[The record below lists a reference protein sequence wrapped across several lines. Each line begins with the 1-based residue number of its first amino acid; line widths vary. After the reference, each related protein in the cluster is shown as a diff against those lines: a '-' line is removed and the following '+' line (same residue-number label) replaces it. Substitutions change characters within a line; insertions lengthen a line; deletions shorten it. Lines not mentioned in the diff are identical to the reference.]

1 MPDDR
6 KQPAAQS
13 NAISQLHS
21 SVSSYQRNPAMTPS
35 LQGTIPIPNPP
46 GLPQNQINPNI
57 TMASFPSQN
66 LPPLPQPGNNQIQAQ
81 AIMGHNLIQFLAQD
95 PQAPRQPAYFQNPN
109 LQSSQSNIQQTLHR
123 YNSNTQ
129 PITDSTGT
137 GTTTDTSSER
147 NDHSNRVRKRRHS
160 PSPP

>member
-35 LQGTIPIPNPP
+35 LQGTILIPNPP

-123 YNSNTQ
+123 YNSTQ